1 VEVSGPKKSPII
13 ASWNPTLCCSSFT
26 FKGPS
31 TKRCVFANPQKM
43 TTLTCYIKNIWGVC
57 CDKASQ
63 THSGDIRDLFYILW
77 THQPTKIFE
86 SLKLENSDSLH
97 LESLVLKTKGRG
109 KRHET
114 EFGGSISSNRLLM
127 SFPQGLS
134 ECMFSRYNEV
144 RLWSRDTPDVQ
155 CLSLFLTAGPVEKSP
170 PEPSW
175 SCISMNPWQWV
186 MEIWVWI
193 CN

>member
-1 VEVSGPKKSPII
+1 VLKLHTH
-13 ASWNPTLCCSSFT
+13 TLR
-26 FKGPS
+26 GHQ
-31 TKRCVFANPQKM
+31 R
-43 TTLTCYIKNIWGVC
+43 L
-57 CDKASQ
+57 
-63 THSGDIRDLFYILW
+63 IL
-77 THQPTKIFE
+77 HLVNSPTKIFE

-97 LESLVLKTKGRG
+97 LEFFVLKTKGRG

-114 EFGGSISSNRLLM
+114 EFGGSISLCYLSNRLLM

-175 SCISMNPWQWV
+175 SCFSMNPWQ
-186 MEIWVWI
+186 
-193 CN
+193 